1 MIKLVF
7 LAFVLVLFAWF
18 VVYYRPTVEWAWS
31 R

>member
-7 LAFVLVLFAWF
+7 LAFALILLAWLF
-18 VVYYRPTVEWAWS
+18 VYYRPTVEWAWA